1 MKNKFNFEYCYKENK
16 PLIIK
21 DKNFENKLNKFNKD
35 NLIIISDFD
44 FTLTRRYYIN
54 PINNKK
60 EHLLS
65 GFGFY
70 DLCPNLP
77 ENFRKETMDL
87 KLKYLKYEND
97 LSISYE
103 KRDEYIKFLFSE
115 IIQKIVNLHLD
126 KNFLDKSLENT
137 IKFKP
142 FYFRYGIKKFYEL
155 INQNNIT
162 QIIISGGIK
171 ESIEK
176 TLQMVNKNIIR
187 QNIKIIANEFLYDAN
202 GIIIDY
208 KKPLVYTFNKS
219 KIFEKEILKYNNDI
233 ENKCILFLGDHMND
247 IDSISNIKSIE
258 KLTIVF
264 NNDENNL
271 NSNKQFLEKYDCVIG
286 NEGDLIFINELIQK
300 ILNKS

>member
-1 MKNKFNFEYCYKENK
+1 MKNKFNFEYSYKEND
-16 PLIIK
+16 PLIING
-21 DKNFENKLNKFNKD
+21 KNFDNKLNKFNKD

-126 KNFLDKSLENT
+126 KNFLDENLENT

-142 FYFRYGIKKFYEL
+142 FYFRYGMKEFYEL
-155 INQNNIT
+155 ICKNNLY

-171 ESIEK
+171 DSIEK
-176 TLQMVNKNIIR
+176 TLLILNNEIKLDDVGVISNEFIYDNNKRIFYNSSIKSP
-187 QNIKIIANEFLYDAN
+187 NIKMLNHF
-202 GIIIDY
+202 
-208 KKPLVYTFNKS
+208 
-219 KIFEKEILKYNNDI
+219 
-233 ENKCILFLGDHMND
+233 
-247 IDSISNIKSIE
+247 
-258 KLTIVF
+258 IV
-264 NNDENNL
+264 DME
-271 NSNKQFLEKYDCVIG
+271 
-286 NEGDLIFINELIQK
+286 
-300 ILNKS
+300 

>member
-1 MKNKFNFEYCYKENK
+1 MENEFEIEYPYKSNEPIIIIGDNFES
-16 PLIIK
+16 
-21 DKNFENKLNKFNKD
+21 KLEKFNKN

-44 FTLTRRYYIN
+44 YTLSRRFYFN
-54 PINNKK
+54 KKTNKK

-70 DLCPNLP
+70 DLCPDLP

-97 LSISYE
+97 LSVPFE
-103 KRDEYIKFLFSE
+103 KRDEYIKYLFTE
-115 IIQKIVNLHLD
+115 DINKIINLHLD
-126 KNFLDKSLENT
+126 KNFLNNSFKNT

-258 KLTIVF
+258 KLTIAF